1 MKLGLGRKR
10 NIKKGS
16 VSSETIPQLAK
27 CRRLVVKIVFFNLA
41 EGNSKKSLLHL
52 SPLYNLIVL
61 CKHQITY

>member
-1 MKLGLGRKR
+1 M
-10 NIKKGS
+10 
-16 VSSETIPQLAK
+16 SSETIPQLAR
-27 CRRLVVKIVFFNLA
+27 CRPLVVKIVFFNLA